1 LKDFNL
7 SDLSH
12 GDSLQQQLAECAKA
26 IGGNNYF
33 LQLLEAIREA
43 QPHPIIN
50 NNCEFRY
57 ALGNIKWSKPIFRDK
72 LTLLKEGMKIN
83 KNGNI
88 FPKEGI
94 KGYKSIL
101 NLLRTLKPITF
112 NVQPKNKKDG
122 PGFTIQPFDI
132 IDEKTTFI
140 NPLFE
145 AVFFSPVYQVKKIL
159 NAK

>member
-1 LKDFNL
+1 
-7 SDLSH
+7 
-12 GDSLQQQLAECAKA
+12 
-26 IGGNNYF
+26 
-33 LQLLEAIREA
+33 
-43 QPHPIIN
+43 
-50 NNCEFRY
+50 
-57 ALGNIKWSKPIFRDK
+57 
-72 LTLLKEGMKIN
+72 MKIN